1 MAGING
7 ERVGDEVRLTL
18 HHVLADHRVH
28 PSQHLAVRFPDVSC
42 HFLGLRSVVG
52 HGATEALGSG
62 RSANRDA
69 SSSRCAENRPGLLF
83 LSLRRLINFHC
94 GAGRC

>member
-1 MAGING
+1 M
-7 ERVGDEVRLTL
+7 VGGEVRLTL
-18 HHVLADHRVH
+18 HHVLADHGVH
-28 PSQHLAVRFPDVSC
+28 PSQHLPVRLPDVSC

-52 HGATEALGSG
+52 HGATEALGFG

-69 SSSRCAENRPGLLF
+69 SSSSCAENRLGLLF

-94 GAGRC
+94 GAGSC